1 MEMGF
6 LKTLLLYF
14 STLAIC
20 FGIDLL
26 WLGVMNSRFYKIQ
39 LAGLMSDKI
48 NWLPAIL
55 FYILFIIGLLLLVVL
70 PAIDRGSWIR
80 AMLLG
85 GLFGMVAYAT
95 YDLSNLATIK
105 NWPVIVTIVD
115 IIWGTVLSAIL
126 ALISYFIARTLS

>member
-1 MEMGF
+1 MGF